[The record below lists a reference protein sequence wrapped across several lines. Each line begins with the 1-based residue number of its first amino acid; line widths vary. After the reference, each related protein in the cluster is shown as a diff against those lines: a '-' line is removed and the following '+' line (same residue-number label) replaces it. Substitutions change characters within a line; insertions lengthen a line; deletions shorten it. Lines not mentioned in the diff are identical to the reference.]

1 MKGLLVAFNASY
13 VHTNLAVRLLQEVA
27 ERNIDILEMTVN
39 EPTEQCL
46 AKIMKKSPDFIMYST
61 YIWNWDRVQSM
72 GSYIQKANPEIRQFL
87 GGPEVSFD
95 APERMKDHYW
105 IEAILSG
112 EGELSF
118 NNFLDY
124 IEGKIPALSVPGLCY
139 RREGDI
145 AENPVAVPLGN
156 LDYLPSVRYSEDM
169 NHRIIYY
176 ESMRGCPYH
185 CSYCLSS
192 GDDRVR
198 YRSVDDIKKDM
209 HHIFQTG
216 TKLIKF
222 VDRSFH
228 IHKERTKSILN
239 FFIDESPKDM
249 CIHFEMNL
257 EHMSD
262 ELIALMNSAPKG
274 RFQIEAGIQS
284 TNPEVNERIHRRTD
298 LEKIHSV
305 LKKIDGDK
313 IHVHLDLIV
322 GLPGEDLE
330 SFLDGFD
337 KVVPL
342 EGKRIQI
349 GFLKLLPGTELRARA
364 KEFGIVYDDAP
375 PYEVIKT
382 DALDSEEVL
391 QLKYFAEIVETY
403 YDEEAFA
410 STLATLRARDI
421 SLAWL
426 FYGMAGKVMEEIDTN
441 PLKGK
446 NGKYRFFYDELRAR
460 GHMDESLYHR
470 FKWDFYRHEN
480 RYIGQVL
487 DLDDPEIG
495 REEIV
500 AFIKTHP
507 AFINA
512 KDPLKASKN
521 VRGITLGDRNRYIVY
536 KNGKC
541 EVYEDER
548 IINGQ

>member
-61 YIWNWDRVQSM
+61 YIWNWDRVKSM
-72 GSYIQKANPEIRQFL
+72 GSYIQKASPEIRQFL

-95 APERMKDHYW
+95 APERMKEHYW

-118 NNFLDY
+118 NKFLDY
-124 IEGKIPALSVPGLCY
+124 IEGKIPALSIPGLCY

-145 AENPVAVPLGN
+145 VENPVAVPLDN

-198 YRSVDDIKKDM
+198 YRSVDDIKEDM
-209 HHIFQTG
+209 HHIFHTG

-239 FFIDESPKDM
+239 FFIDESPEDM

-257 EHMSD
+257 EHMSS
-262 ELIALMNSAPKG
+262 ELIDLMNSAPKG

-410 STLATLRARDI
+410 STLATLRAREI
-421 SLAWL
+421 SLARL
-426 FYGMAGKVMEEIDTN
+426 FYEMAGKVMERIEEN
-441 PLKGK
+441 PLKGQ
-446 NGKYRFFYDELRAR
+446 NGKYRFFYEELYAR
-460 GHMDESLYHR
+460 NYMDEDLYYA
-470 FKWDFYRHEN
+470 FKWDFYRREN
-480 RYIGQVL
+480 RYIGQAL
-487 DLDDPEIG
+487 GFDDPELG
-495 REEIV
+495 REEVV
-500 AFIKTHP
+500 AFIKKNP
-507 AFINA
+507 DFIET

-521 VRGITLGDRNRYIVY
+521 VRGIKLGDIYRYIYY
-536 KNGKC
+536 KNGKYQVHC
-541 EVYEDER
+541 DER
-548 IINGQ
+548 NKNGQ